1 MNLTAEECKRYEALR
16 RVWADQKKAREET
29 DIDGDTRLVD
39 AMKQLAT
46 VPAFSIGDEI
56 AKYNAGARIADDH
69 FCKGCG
75 ARGYVYKCENCERG

>member
-1 MNLTAEECKRYEALR
+1 MNPR
-16 RVWADQKKAREET
+16 DET
-29 DIDGDTRLVD
+29 DIDGDTRLIN
-39 AMKQLAT
+39 AFRELLQGT
-46 VPAFSIGDEI
+46 TFSIGDEI